1 MQKPTHLTI
10 SGIEIKVLRGI
21 SPNLKITVSRST
33 GRVTVTAPW
42 GLEDDQ
48 LVRIISSKLDWI
60 KKSLMGLKKLDPVIS
75 ESFEDGTTLY
85 LEGKAYQLKVI
96 QPSSINRVVLREDG
110 IIELRLKAKTP
121 DWQRPILIQEWL
133 RGRLK
138 VRAEPLLAKWQEII
152 GEPIRQWGIKLMKT
166 RWGTCNVSARRVWLN
181 LMLAT
186 RPDDTLEYII
196 VHELVHLL
204 ERGHGVRFKAFMDQ
218 FLPDWRERK
227 RRMDM
232 FPEQTI

>member
-1 MQKPTHLTI
+1 MQKPTHLSI

-21 SPNLKITVSRST
+21 SPKLKITVSRST

-60 KKSLMGLKKLDPVIS
+60 KKSLMGLKKLDPVLN
-75 ESFEDGTTLY
+75 ERFEDGVTLY
-85 LEGKAYQLKVI
+85 LEGKAYRLKVI
-96 QPSSINRVVLREDG
+96 QPSSINRVVFREDG

-138 VRAEPLLAKWQEII
+138 VRAEPLLAKWQEVI

-186 RPDDTLEYII
+186 RPDETLEYII

-232 FPEQTI
+232 FPEQTR

>member
-1 MQKPTHLTI
+1 
-10 SGIEIKVLRGI
+10 
-21 SPNLKITVSRST
+21 
-33 GRVTVTAPW
+33 
-42 GLEDDQ
+42 
-48 LVRIISSKLDWI
+48 
-60 KKSLMGLKKLDPVIS
+60 
-75 ESFEDGTTLY
+75 
-85 LEGKAYQLKVI
+85 
-96 QPSSINRVVLREDG
+96 
-110 IIELRLKAKTP
+110 
-121 DWQRPILIQEWL
+121 
-133 RGRLK
+133 
-138 VRAEPLLAKWQEII
+138 
-152 GEPIRQWGIKLMKT
+152 MKT

-204 ERGHGVRFKAFMDQ
+204 ERGHGQRFKAFMDQ